1 MAEWWW
7 QRRENLKIVNK
18 IVVYYTVEFER
29 WKRWIEVGDHSVIP
43 GKVLC
48 GASVSH
54 IVAAHSGYKWEV
66 VCGRV
71 AVAGES
77 EIE

>member
-1 MAEWWW
+1 M
-7 QRRENLKIVNK
+7 
-18 IVVYYTVEFER
+18 EFER

-54 IVAAHSGYKWEV
+54 IVATHSGYKWEV